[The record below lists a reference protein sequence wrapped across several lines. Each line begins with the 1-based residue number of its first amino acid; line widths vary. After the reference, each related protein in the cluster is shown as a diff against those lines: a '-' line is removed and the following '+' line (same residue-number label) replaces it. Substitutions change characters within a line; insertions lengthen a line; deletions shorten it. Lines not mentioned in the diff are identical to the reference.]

1 MILSFALSLA
11 VNLIFILPTWS
22 FSGVPVN
29 VLVEEEKFSQEG
41 NAFPFSRVASYEK
54 ESPASTSWKTFSS
67 NVKFS
72 ALSSFTEISEIGFSR
87 PGASFVL
94 LIVRMNTSKV
104 LAVQEGSS
112 LLLTLSLKKKSRED
126 LTLSF

>member
-1 MILSFALSLA
+1 LA
-11 VNLIFILPTWS
+11 
-22 FSGVPVN
+22 
-29 VLVEEEKFSQEG
+29 
-41 NAFPFSRVASYEK
+41 
-54 ESPASTSWKTFSS
+54 S
-67 NVKFS
+67 NEKFS

-87 PGASFVL
+87 YGASFVL